1 MLTNRVFVHK
11 SLGTPFL
18 TAADLPR
25 LISAPLFRYN
35 MPNAVEMSEVKEN
48 FEKDS
53 RNDGMALRLGRLV
66 GW

>member
-1 MLTNRVFVHK
+1 
-11 SLGTPFL
+11 
-18 TAADLPR
+18 
-25 LISAPLFRYN
+25 

-53 RNDGMALRLGRLV
+53 RNDGMAVRLGRLV

>member
-1 MLTNRVFVHK
+1 MLTNRVFAHK
-11 SLGTPFL
+11 SPGTPFL

-53 RNDGMALRLGRLV
+53 RNDGMAVRLGRLV